1 MSDAERR
8 IVVVQG
14 VSDQRRVVVENGERA
29 VLIRGAQQRIQVS
42 VNAGPVGGGASGLG
56 GYDVQIANIQSG
68 DVIAFN
74 GTVFTNKRQVE
85 LTDGGNF

>member
-1 MSDAERR
+1 MNDAERR

-14 VSDQRRVVVENGERA
+14 VSDQRRVVVENGERT
-29 VLIRGAQQRIQVS
+29 VLIRGAEQRIQVS
-42 VNAGPVGGGASGLG
+42 VNAGAVGAGSTGLG
-56 GYDVQIANIQSG
+56 GYDVQIADIQSG

-74 GTVFTNKRQVE
+74 GSAFTNKRQVE

>member
-14 VSDQRRVVVENGERA
+14 ATDQQRVVVEHGEQTL
-29 VLIRGAQQRIQVS
+29 LIRGAEQRIQVS
-42 VNAGPVGGGASGLG
+42 VNSGPGGSSGLG
-56 GYDVQIANIQSG
+56 GYGVHITDVAVG
-68 DVIAFN
+68 DVISFN
-74 GTVFTNKRQVE
+74 GQMFINRRQVD

>member
-8 IVVVQG
+8 IIVVKGASDQQRVVVQ
-14 VSDQRRVVVENGERA
+14 NGEQSI
-29 VLIRGAQQRIQVS
+29 LIRGAEQRIQVS
-42 VNAGPVGGGASGLG
+42 INSGSIGGSSSGLG
-56 GYDVQIANIQSG
+56 GYGVQIADIQSG

-74 GTVFTNKRQVE
+74 GTVFTNKRQAE

>member
-8 IVVVQG
+8 IVIVQG
-14 VSDQRRVVVENGERA
+14 VSDQRRVVVERGERT
-29 VLIRGAQQRIQVS
+29 VLIRGSDRRIQVAI
-42 VNAGPVGGGASGLG
+42 NAGPVAGGASGLG
-56 GYDVQIANIQSG
+56 GYDVQIANIQTG

-74 GTVFTNKRQVE
+74 GTAFTNKRQVE